1 VSAPLALPSQRL
13 VVVTGKGGVG
23 KSMVAAALARAAA
36 NAGRRVLAVDVASS
50 GLARRLGVSGASLDP
65 TASAVGP
72 YVAAVEPADALGDW
86 VRGFMPV
93 PLLSR
98 RLLESTTFQIVAAA
112 APGLPEY
119 LVLQRLNTWLDERR
133 LGRVR
138 WQLVVVDAPASGHS
152 LPLLAAPATLTALA
166 RVGPIATTLGRI
178 DRRLHDSAR
187 TAVWI
192 VTRPEDLPV
201 AETIELHRELDGRL
215 GLPVARPI
223 ANGVPD
229 RRFSAHDAALLE
241 ATGAPAS
248 DPLMFAAALTIARR
262 REATAQLRVLRRALP
277 HPPVR
282 LRLLH
287 EEVEGCPR
295 ARQPRV
301 MARVRGLVGFASE
314 G

>member
-1 VSAPLALPSQRL
+1 MSAPLVLSSQRL

-36 NAGRRVLAVDVASS
+36 QAGRRVLAVDLA
-50 GLARRLGVSGASLDP
+50 GNALARRLGVRRAGLEPCASP
-65 TASAVGP
+65 AGP
-72 YVAAVEPADALGDW
+72 FVAAVEPAEALGDW

-119 LVLQRLNTWLDERR
+119 LVLQRVNAWLDERR

-152 LPLLAAPATLTALA
+152 LPLLAAPATLGALA
-166 RVGPIATTLGRI
+166 RVGPIASTLARI
-178 DRRLHDSAR
+178 DRRLHDPAR

-192 VTRPEDLPV
+192 VTRPEELPV
-201 AETIELHRELDGRL
+201 AETIELHRELDGVL
-215 GLPVARPI
+215 GLPVATPI
-223 ANGVPD
+223 VNAVPA
-229 RRFSAHDAALLE
+229 RRFSARDAALLE
-241 ATGAPAS
+241 AAGPPES
-248 DPLMFAAALTIARR
+248 NPLLFAAALTIAQR
-262 REATAQLRVLRRALP
+262 REAVAQIRLLRRTLR

-282 LRLLH
+282 LPFLHVEDDALALDRLTQ
-287 EEVEGCPR
+287 EIAR
-295 ARQPRV
+295 AT
-301 MARVRGLVGFASE
+301 GLAA
-314 G
+314 

>member
-1 VSAPLALPSQRL
+1 
-13 VVVTGKGGVG
+13 
-23 KSMVAAALARAAA
+23 
-36 NAGRRVLAVDVASS
+36 VLAVDVASS
-50 GLARRLGVSGASLDP
+50 GLARRLGVGDASLEP
-65 TASAVGP
+65 TASAAGP

-93 PLLSR
+93 PVLSR

-119 LVLQRLNTWLDERR
+119 LVLQRLNAWLEERR

-152 LPLLAAPATLTALA
+152 LPLLSAPATLTALA
-166 RVGPIATTLGRI
+166 RVGPIAATLARI
-178 DRRLHDSAR
+178 DRRLHDAAR

-192 VTRPEDLPV
+192 VTRPEELPV

-215 GLPVARPI
+215 ALPVARPI
-223 ANGVPD
+223 VNGVPD

-282 LRLLH
+282 LPLLH
-287 EEVEGCPR
+287 EEDDGSTLERLTREIASVT
-295 ARQPRV
+295 
-301 MARVRGLVGFASE
+301 GLVA
-314 G
+314 